1 VVAKLTALERSLRE
15 AGAVGTLLLA
25 KIEREID
32 AVGAL
37 TRELRRLEE
46 VVKRSMRVN
55 AVRGGGRREVIGK
68 VRVDLCPEMR
78 DLSCRMNLLGARIQL
93 LTLQLVRVLGS
104 SRVLRERSIESL
116 EQGLPFLGESENT
129 HT

>member
-1 VVAKLTALERSLRE
+1 VAKLTALERSLRE

>member
-1 VVAKLTALERSLRE
+1 MAKLTALERSLRE